1 MAEEIHGVDRAQ
13 DASVIQGGNINFGTM
28 ARIIRAEKV
37 TFLTVMFICLALS
50 LLYLHKARTRYA
62 VRMEITSASSVE
74 QPKSG
79 GLSALSSVVGISLG
93 GEGSPQFKLFLGSL
107 RSPIAAEAIV
117 SDQELLKAIFQRE
130 WSESESK
137 WREPRMLMRPL
148 LRILGWKFAQW
159 TPPGVNRV
167 YDYLNDQL
175 KVIPDSKSGVAT
187 LEIDSDKPDVA
198 ARVLLTL
205 NTAMNER
212 LREHDLEHSTTYMA
226 YLVNRLSE
234 LNIVE
239 YRSALI
245 SNLAQVEKTRMQ
257 ASSPLPYASDI
268 LGKPMISSKPVSPK
282 PLATWGAGI
291 VFGGLLGLWG
301 ASIKYR
307 RR

>member
-13 DASVIQGGNINFGTM
+13 DASVIQGGSINFGTM
-28 ARIIRAEKV
+28 ARIIRAETI

-62 VRMEITSASSVE
+62 VRMEVTSASSVE

-93 GEGSPQFKLFLGSL
+93 GEGSAQFKLFIGSL

-130 WSESESK
+130 WSESEGK
-137 WREPRMLMRPL
+137 WREPRMPLRPL

-175 KVIPDSKSGVAT
+175 KVISDSKSGVAT

-245 SNLAQVEKTRMQ
+245 NNLAQVEKTRMQ

-291 VFGGLLGLWG
+291 VCGGLLGLWV